1 MIRLATC
8 NASLQIF
15 IYQTFCQM
23 TFALWGQPKRTAKFR
38 TSYEIATRV
47 HVGTFSSSPL
57 RENWTGA
64 RGNSFNLGIISIT
77 YQMQMGFWAYELF
90 MSFHIKLFFV
100 VFMKNSWKIQR
111 NDCITEISGLSLGFS
126 LRISKFRIFWIVRR
140 LKAGPRRT
148 HVGTCLKGS
157 LNWTKSTESSVHFL
171 IHLRAMYFWSIF
183 S

>member
-23 TFALWGQPKRTAKFR
+23 TFALWGQPKRTTKFR

-47 HVGTFSSSPL
+47 HVGTFFKQSL
-57 RENWTGA
+57 ARELDG
-64 RGNSFNLGIISIT
+64 S
-77 YQMQMGFWAYELF
+77 
-90 MSFHIKLFFV
+90 
-100 VFMKNSWKIQR
+100 SWKFVQFGDNLNYVPNADGVLSVWIVHEFSHQTFFRRFYEKFLKNPTKWLHNR
-111 NDCITEISGLSLGFS
+111 NIGSL
-126 LRISKFRIFWIVRR
+126 FRIFVANFEISHILGSLTTQNGLTENVE
-140 LKAGPRRT
+140 A
-148 HVGTCLKGS
+148 CLKGS

-171 IHLRAMYFWSIF
+171 IHLRAMYCWSIF